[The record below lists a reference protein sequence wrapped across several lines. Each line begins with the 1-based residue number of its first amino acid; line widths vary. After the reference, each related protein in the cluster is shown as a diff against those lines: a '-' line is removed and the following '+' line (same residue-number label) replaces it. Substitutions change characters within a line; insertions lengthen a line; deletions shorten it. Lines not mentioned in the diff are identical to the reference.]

1 MSNCRNFSLIVPV
14 AGDNV
19 ENGLI
24 PKVFTPDREGIMWC
38 VKSIIGLNY
47 QDFDNIYFAILNKH
61 VELFDIDKLMQL
73 QFKRL
78 GLKNSKVV
86 ILDHPTNTQSE
97 TIVMTI
103 EKENISGSVFIKD
116 ADSFFEAEVT
126 PENNVAVYPLENLN
140 LVDPQH
146 KSYVAVD
153 DMQHVTNIIEKKIVS
168 NLFNAGGYGFENSND
183 FLESYYKYNKLGKI
197 YISHLIYAMLL
208 NGNIFYPIK
217 VKNYADLNL

>member
-1 MSNCRNFSLIVPV
+1 MSNCGNFSLIVPA

-38 VKSIIGLNY
+38 VKSIMGLNY

-78 GLKNSKVV
+78 GLKNSKIV
-86 ILDHPTNTQSE
+86 ILDNPTNTQSE
-97 TIVMTI
+97 TIAMTI

-208 NGNIFYPIK
+208 SGNIFYPIK